1 MNHHTKKEVII
12 LSIWTGL
19 FWKDTAERVLATV
32 AQVLIAVLSVDGLNL
47 VALDWQAIASAV
59 AIAGALA
66 LLKAILANAVTGNTV
81 SPASLAP
88 DDSGL

>member
-1 MNHHTKKEVII
+1 M
-12 LSIWTGL
+12 SMWTSL

-47 VALDWQAIASAV
+47 VSLDWEATLSTV
-59 AIAGALA
+59 AIAGLLA
-66 LLKAILANAVTGNTV
+66 LLKAVVANAATGRTV

-88 DDSGL
+88 DDRGL